1 VYITRISDWYKLV
14 KGKGAYY
21 VRAMEHNSTFR
32 STWVHPR
39 FLVGFVL
46 LDLQF
51 YMYVFVDR
59 CLSFCTFSFGHCVV
73 CSSSIYG
80 FWLSLWYLQ
89 SRLPQETFVKGWV
102 FLLTRNLLN
111 ASWIWTWYELVW
123 ESLQQI
129 LKNCWWKM
137 DVCLS
142 IQNVHNWLIQICE
155 REGGLSCL
163 FYESNFNIFARNVRE
178 KLSVSVH

>member
-1 VYITRISDWYKLV
+1 MSSPPVFSGVRVTRSSVL
-14 KGKGAYY
+14 Y
-21 VRAMEHNSTFR
+21 VC
-32 STWVHPR
+32 
-39 FLVGFVL
+39 
-46 LDLQF
+46 
-51 YMYVFVDR
+51 FVDR

-89 SRLPQETFVKGWV
+89 TRLPQESFVKGWV

-123 ESLQQI
+123 ESLQQL

-155 REGGLSCL
+155 GEGGLSCL